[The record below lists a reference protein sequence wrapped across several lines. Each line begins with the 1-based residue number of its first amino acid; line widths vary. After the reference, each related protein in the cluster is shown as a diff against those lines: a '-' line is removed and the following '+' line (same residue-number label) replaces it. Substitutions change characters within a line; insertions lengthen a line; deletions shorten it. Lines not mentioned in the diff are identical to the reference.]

1 MELYKGNTK
10 LLIKNITLI
19 VVGTLVLAFG
29 TAVFIIP
36 FELVVGGVSGFSIVV
51 NRITGGKL
59 SVDLLITLFTWA
71 LFFLGIFTLGKGFA
85 LKTLLS
91 SIIYPI
97 GISLFGRLADGG
109 FLRLS
114 ESAYPQLAV
123 LLSAL
128 FGGVLVGTGCAL
140 TFLGGGSTGGV
151 DIIAF
156 SVCKIFKR
164 LKSSLAI
171 FIIDSTAVLLGM
183 FVIGDVVLTMLGIIS
198 ALVSAT
204 AVDKIFLGGSRA
216 FAAQVVS
223 DRYAEINQAIIERLK
238 RTTTLID
245 VVGGY
250 SGKPK
255 KMLSVSFSYTQYSEL
270 VKIVSSIDRAA
281 FVTIHRAHEIGGEG
295 WKELK

>member
-164 LKSSLAI
+164 LKSSLAL
-171 FIIDSTAVLLGM
+171 FIIDATAVLLGM

>member
-1 MELYKGNTK
+1 MELYRGNAR

-19 VVGTLVLAFG
+19 VVGTLVLSFG

-36 FELVVGGVSGFSIVV
+36 FELVAGGVSGFSIVV

-164 LKSSLAI
+164 LKSSLAL
-171 FIIDSTAVLLGM
+171 FIIDATAVLLGM